1 MISFLVVNFYSSQYV
16 LKLVLSIK
24 QFVRTLDYEVL
35 IYDNSN
41 SEAEF
46 QSLLK
51 IQEKDIRIFKAEKN
65 IGFVAA
71 NNMLYQ
77 KASGEFI
84 ILINPDTL
92 LIDDSLVALIKYIE
106 SKDIIAIAGP
116 QLLNEDYSY
125 QISFYKFPELF
136 SLVKEY
142 IFLLTK
148 SHVYQSSY
156 LESRFCDVVK
166 GACMVINKR
175 IWKEEKIFDER
186 FIMYSEEVDLCK
198 RVQLKGLK
206 TLYFAESKIIHYGEK
221 SSMLSFAS
229 EYSIYNYYKSKLI
242 YFSKFKGG
250 YYYYVVKSILLVSL
264 IEKSI
269 AMFFLTRFKQSIIYT
284 RILKRILNES
294 KNINSQ

>member
-51 IQEKDIRIFKAEKN
+51 IQEKDVRVFKAEKN

-71 NNMLYQ
+71 NNILYQ
-77 KASGEFI
+77 KALGEFV
-84 ILINPDTL
+84 ILINPDIF
-92 LIDDSLVALIKYIE
+92 LIDDSLVTLIKFIE
-106 SKDIIAIAGP
+106 SKDTIAIAGP
-116 QLLNEDYSY
+116 QLLNEDFSY
-125 QISFYKFPELF
+125 QISFYKFPKLF

-148 SHVYQSSY
+148 SHIYQSSY

-206 TLYFAESKIIHYGEK
+206 TFYFADAKIVHYGEK
-221 SSMLSFAS
+221 SSKLSFAS
-229 EYSIYNYYKSKLI
+229 EYSLYNYYRSKLV
-242 YFSKFKGG
+242 YFSKFNKGF
-250 YYYYVVKSILLVSL
+250 YYYLVKSILLVSL
-264 IEKSI
+264 LEKSI
-269 AMFFLTRFKQSIIYT
+269 ILFFLTRFKQSIFHI

-294 KNINSQ
+294 KNINSL

>member
-1 MISFLVVNFYSSQYV
+1 MISFLVVNYYSSQFV
-16 LKLVLSIK
+16 LKLILSIR
-24 QFVRTLDYEVL
+24 QFIKTFDYEVL

-41 SEAEF
+41 NEYEYET
-46 QSLLK
+46 LLSIKGKK
-51 IQEKDIRIFKAEKN
+51 IQVLKSDKN

-92 LIDDSLVALIKYIE
+92 LIDGSLVALINYIE
-106 SKDIIAIAGP
+106 SKDDVAIAGP

-125 QISFYKFPELF
+125 QISFYKFPELL

-148 SHVYQSSY
+148 SHAYQSSY

-206 TLYFAESKIIHYGEK
+206 TFYFADAKIIHYGEK
-221 SSMLSFAS
+221 SSTLSFAS

-242 YFSKFKGG
+242 YFSKFKGD
-250 YYYYVVKSILLVSL
+250 YYSVVKSILLVSL
-264 IEKSI
+264 IEKSMI
-269 AMFFLTRFKQSIIYT
+269 MFFLTRFKQSVIYT
-284 RILKRILNES
+284 KILKRILNET
-294 KNINSQ
+294 

>member
-1 MISFLVVNFYSSQYV
+1 MISFLIVNYYSSQYV
-16 LKLVLSIK
+16 LKLVLSIR
-24 QFVRTLDYEVL
+24 QFIKTFGYEVM

-41 SEAEF
+41 NEEEY
-46 QSLLK
+46 QSLLS
-51 IQEKDIRIFKAEKN
+51 IEGNEVHVFRAEKN

-71 NNMLYQ
+71 NNILYQ

-106 SKDIIAIAGP
+106 FNDIVAIAGP
-116 QLLNEDYSY
+116 QLLNEDFSY
-125 QISFYKFPELF
+125 QISFFKFPNLF

-148 SHVYQSSY
+148 SHTYQSSY

-166 GACMVINKR
+166 GACLVINKR
-175 IWKEEKIFDER
+175 VWEEEKIFDDR
-186 FIMYSEEVDLCK
+186 FVMYSEEVDLCK
-198 RVQLKGLK
+198 RVQLIGLK
-206 TLYFAESKIIHYGEK
+206 TLYFAEAKIIHYGEK
-221 SSMLSFAS
+221 SSTLNFAN

-242 YFSKFKGG
+242 YFNKFNKVK
-250 YYYYVVKSILLVSL
+250 YSIVKSILLISL
-264 IEKSI
+264 VEKSI
-269 AMFFLTRFKQSIIYT
+269 AMFFVTRFKKSIIYI
-284 RILKRILNES
+284 RIFKRILNES